1 MTALAREWY
10 GFVPAPAF
18 PMSVVGLLFERRRA
32 GRSLVSG
39 ALTTLLAVAAVAAT
53 GCGARSVPAAAAAV
67 ADAQTAVR
75 VKTALVNHESLGT
88 RPIDVRVRSGVA
100 TLDGTVRSAAE
111 AESARQVALG
121 VAGVARVE
129 SRLRVGD
136 PDSPAADAGSS
147 TAPQNVLPVA
157 GRSRLPALAP
167 RPEEGPLRLVGLGA
181 SVRVTRPSEAALGR
195 TLTVGPLL
203 RLRPR
208 NGLGPAIAFNWTN
221 TEIET
226 SPGGRPGLAA
236 IQLRPVMAGVEYGVV
251 RGRLAVGA
259 SAVGGY
265 SFNRLDVDTTRAGP
279 GRAIAVGNSFVWRP
293 GAVLWADVTPR
304 VGINVFGGYL
314 FARPRVTFASDTSI
328 ATERVSA
335 SSVVVSVGVAYWI
348 F

>member
-1 MTALAREWY
+1 MT
-10 GFVPAPAF
+10 
-18 PMSVVGLLFERRRA
+18 LLSCVCLGPGWRRA
-32 GRSLVSG
+32 GRPLVCG
-39 ALTTLLAVAAVAAT
+39 AVTTLLAVAAVAAT
-53 GCGARSVPAAAAAV
+53 GCSARSAPGAPAAI

-88 RPIDVRVRSGVA
+88 LPIDVRVRSGVV
-100 TLDGTVRSAAE
+100 TLDGTVRSADE
-111 AESARQVALG
+111 VESARKLALG

-129 SRLRVGD
+129 SRLQIGD
-136 PDSPAADAGSS
+136 PDQPPATGSLPPGSRNTPPAVAGPS
-147 TAPQNVLPVA
+147 TVPDNVLPVA
-157 GRSRLPALAP
+157 GNSRLPALAP

-181 SVRVTRPSEAALGR
+181 SVRVTRPSEATLGGA
-195 TLTVGPLL
+195 LTVGPLL

-226 SPGGRPGLAA
+226 GPGGQPALAA
-236 IQLRPVMAGVEYGVV
+236 IQLRPVMAGLEYGVV

-265 SFNRLDVDTTRAGP
+265 SFNRLDVDTARAGP

-293 GAVLWADVTPR
+293 GAVLWADVTRR
-304 VGINVFGGYL
+304 VGINVFAGYL
-314 FARPRVTFASDTSI
+314 FTRPRVTFASDASI

-335 SSVVVSVGVAYWI
+335 SSVVVSAGVAYWI

>member
-1 MTALAREWY
+1 
-10 GFVPAPAF
+10 
-18 PMSVVGLLFERRRA
+18 MSAVGLHFARRRA
-32 GRSLVSG
+32 GR
-39 ALTTLLAVAAVAAT
+39 TLLSIALATSLSVAVVAAT
-53 GCGARSVPAAAAAV
+53 GCSARSAPGAPAAV

-88 RPIDVRVRSGVA
+88 LPIDVQVRSGVV
-100 TLDGTVRSAAE
+100 TLDGTVRSADE
-111 AESARQVALG
+111 EESARKLALG

-129 SRLRVGD
+129 SRLQIGD
-136 PDSPAADAGSS
+136 PDLPPAAGVSS
-147 TAPQNVLPVA
+147 AAPQRMLPE
-157 GRSRLPALAP
+157 GGTSRLPALAP

-181 SVRVTRPSEAALGR
+181 SVRVTRPSEATLGGALA
-195 TLTVGPLL
+195 VGPLL

-208 NGLGPAIAFNWTN
+208 NGMGPAIAFNWTN

-226 SPGGRPGLAA
+226 GPTGRPGLAA

-265 SFNRLDVDTTRAGP
+265 SFNRLGVDTARAGP
-279 GRAIAVGNSFVWRP
+279 GRAIAVGNGFVWRP

-304 VGINVFGGYL
+304 IGVNVFGGYL
-314 FARPRVTFASDTSI
+314 FARPKVTFASDASI
-328 ATERVSA
+328 ATERVNA
-335 SSVVVSVGVAYWI
+335 GSVVVSVGVAYWI

>member
-1 MTALAREWY
+1 M
-10 GFVPAPAF
+10 PA
-18 PMSVVGLLFERRRA
+18 VGLFERRRA
-32 GRSLVSG
+32 GRYLASRV
-39 ALTTLLAVAAVAAT
+39 LTVLLAVAVMAAN
-53 GCGARSVPAAAAAV
+53 GCSARSSSGVPAAV
-67 ADAQTAVR
+67 ADARTAVR

-88 RPIDVRVRSGVA
+88 LPIDVQVRSGVV
-100 TLDGTVRSAAE
+100 TLDGTVRSTDDV
-111 AESARQVALG
+111 ESARTLALG

-129 SRLRVGD
+129 SRLQIGD
-136 PDSPAADAGSS
+136 PDSPPAGNLASGSRNAPPSAGGAS
-147 TAPQNVLPVA
+147 TVPGGVAPVSGSP
-157 GRSRLPALAP
+157 RLPALAP

-181 SVRVTRPSEAALGR
+181 SVRVTRPSEATLGGALA
-195 TLTVGPLL
+195 VGPLL

-208 NGLGPAIAFNWTN
+208 NGMGPAIAFNWTN

-226 SPGGRPGLAA
+226 GPAGRPGLAA

-265 SFNRLDVDTTRAGP
+265 SFNRLAVDTARAGP
-279 GRAIAVGNSFVWRP
+279 GRAIAVGNSFAWRP

-314 FARPRVTFASDTSI
+314 FARPKVTFASDASI
-328 ATERVSA
+328 ATERVNA
-335 SSVVVSVGVAYWI
+335 GSVVVSVGVAYWI

>member
-1 MTALAREWY
+1 M
-10 GFVPAPAF
+10 F
-18 PMSVVGLLFERRRA
+18 S
-32 GRSLVSG
+32 

-53 GCGARSVPAAAAAV
+53 GCSARSVPAAAAAV

-88 RPIDVRVRSGVA
+88 LPIDVQVRSGVV
-100 TLDGTVRSAAE
+100 TLDGTVRSTDE
-111 AESARQVALG
+111 VESARRLALG

-129 SRLRVGD
+129 SRLQIGD
-136 PDSPAADAGSS
+136 PDRPPAAGIRS
-147 TAPQNVLPVA
+147 TAPERVPPEA
-157 GRSRLPALAP
+157 GNQRLPALAP

-181 SVRVTRPSEAALGR
+181 SVRVTRPSEAGLGR
-195 TLTVGPLL
+195 ALAVGPLL

-226 SPGGRPGLAA
+226 GPGGRPGLAA

-265 SFNRLDVDTTRAGP
+265 SFNRLAVDTAQAGP

-328 ATERVSA
+328 ATERLSA
-335 SSVVVSVGVAYWI
+335 SSLVVSVGVAYWI

>member
-1 MTALAREWY
+1 M
-10 GFVPAPAF
+10 
-18 PMSVVGLLFERRRA
+18 
-32 GRSLVSG
+32 
-39 ALTTLLAVAAVAAT
+39 LLAVAVTAAS
-53 GCGARSVPAAAAAV
+53 GCSARSSSGVPAAV
-67 ADAQTAVR
+67 ADARTAVR

-88 RPIDVRVRSGVA
+88 LPIDVQVQSGVV
-100 TLDGTVRSAAE
+100 TLDGTVRSTDDV
-111 AESARQVALG
+111 ESARTLALG

-129 SRLRVGD
+129 SRLQIGD
-136 PDSPAADAGSS
+136 LDSPAENLPSGSRNAPSAGGAS
-147 TAPQNVLPVA
+147 TVPGDVGPVS

-181 SVRVTRPSEAALGR
+181 SVRVTRPSEATLGGALA
-195 TLTVGPLL
+195 VGPLL

-208 NGLGPAIAFNWTN
+208 NGMGPAIAFNWTN

-226 SPGGRPGLAA
+226 GPAARPGLAA

-265 SFNRLDVDTTRAGP
+265 SFNRLAVDTARAGP

-314 FARPRVTFASDTSI
+314 FARPKVTFASDASI
-328 ATERVSA
+328 ATERVNA
-335 SSVVVSVGVAYWI
+335 GSVVVSVGVAYWI

>member
-1 MTALAREWY
+1 MTPGGCAA
-10 GFVPAPAF
+10 FV
-18 PMSVVGLLFERRRA
+18 MSVVGLLSGRRRA
-32 GRSLVSG
+32 GRSLVSI
-39 ALTTLLAVAAVAAT
+39 ALTTLLAVALVAAT
-53 GCGARSVPAAAAAV
+53 GCSARSAPGAAAAV
-67 ADAQTAVR
+67 ADAQTAMR

-88 RPIDVRVRSGVA
+88 LPIDVQVRSGVA

-111 AESARQVALG
+111 AESARLVALG

-129 SRLRVGD
+129 SRLRIGD
-136 PDSPAADAGSS
+136 PDSPGGAGPS
-147 TAPQNVLPVA
+147 TAPQSALPVA
-157 GRSRLPALAP
+157 GRSRLSALAP
-167 RPEEGPLRLVGLGA
+167 RPEEGPLRLIGLGA
-181 SVRVTRPSEAALGR
+181 SVRITRPSEATLGR
-195 TLTVGPLL
+195 TQTVGPLL

-208 NGLGPAIAFNWTN
+208 NGLGPAIAFNWMN

-226 SPGGRPGLAA
+226 GPGGRPGLAA

-265 SFNRLDVDTTRAGP
+265 SFNRLDVDTARPGS

-335 SSVVVSVGVAYWI
+335 SSAVVSVGVAYWI